1 MTRIKQHCPEDVGRI
16 PLEFK
21 INDHENLEGLTADQM
36 KNWVICFSI
45 PSLKDKIPGK
55 VFDCWKKFVMAC
67 FHLCNRVVTIHDVQR
82 EPLSTNGKYL
92 VRNLASKWTGNLFLI
107 TWLHK
112 CLRFREFWIWWRLQ
126 TSKLQGYSN
135 KIENAPDIEDFT
147 ELIPVVLAFKVN
159 LNEWTSPLRW
169 GKTFKKWNSIKT
181 SKEWRSMWRI

>member
-1 MTRIKQHCPEDVGRI
+1 MVIIDPMHNLFLGTAKHFLILLKSRGVLSTENLEKINRQMTRIKQHCPEDVGRI

-92 VRNLASKWTGNLFLI
+92 VRNLASK
-107 TWLHK
+107 
-112 CLRFREFWIWWRLQ
+112 
-126 TSKLQGYSN
+126 
-135 KIENAPDIEDFT
+135 
-147 ELIPVVLAFKVN
+147 
-159 LNEWTSPLRW
+159 
-169 GKTFKKWNSIKT
+169 
-181 SKEWRSMWRI
+181 